1 MTPNSL
7 FLALVLVLS
16 IGFLLMLGLVMGPR
30 LMLLFAGGA
39 QPSGNGGIGS
49 SAGGVSS
56 SFVFSVSRFLKGL
69 TIFALLIF
77 VGVFALLWL
86 KLARR

>member
-1 MTPNSL
+1 MTRKNL

-16 IGFLLMLGLVMGPR
+16 LGFLLMLGLVMGPR

-49 SAGGVSS
+49 IAGGVSWW
-56 SFVFSVSRFLKGL
+56 FLKGL
-69 TIFALLIF
+69 TTFALLIF
-77 VGVFALLWL
+77 VGVVALLWS